1 MIYGLFPFCLG
12 LIGINTGSTHE
23 RTKVC
28 RISTVFER
36 FIIVCLLV
44 CLLVYLFAIYL
55 FVCLIIHLFIF
66 VVIYL
71 FADYIILFYFSQ
83 GIFGSR
89 KSVFVF
95 CSNWKKLD

>member
-1 MIYGLFPFCLG
+1 M
-12 LIGINTGSTHE
+12 SE
-23 RTKVC
+23 QVC

-44 CLLVYLFAIYL
+44 YLLVYLFAIYL

-71 FADYIILFYFSQ
+71 FADYFILFYFSQ